1 MKLKAPRN
9 RLGISQRR
17 DQRLA
22 EGKAALRAVGRPR
35 TVDAAQSSL
44 ALLLNLVRTE
54 VATTRQE
61 LERHSELGRAVVADR
76 LTTMID
82 LGLIREGELG
92 QATGGRAPRQ
102 MRFREDAGSLL
113 VSAIDHNSIALGVAD
128 LNGQMLVEH
137 HEAAQLDAGPEV
149 ILERLATIFDWLLNE
164 TEKPTPW
171 GIGLALPGPIE
182 KPATRFGTVPVLQG
196 VQSWQG
202 FPFLERLSL
211 QFGAPIFARSGVQTM
226 TMGEAKAGGGRGFSD
241 IIYIKLGRS
250 ITAGL
255 ISEGRLHR
263 GAQGA
268 AGMIGHSRVG
278 DELLGAAAGAD
289 ALARDGMAAAQ
300 DDRSPYLAQ
309 ALARQG
315 HISVVDIGH
324 AAQLGDLFSVELLGR
339 CGRMV
344 GEALAPLTNLVN
356 PAVIVVGGLV
366 AESGGDSLLAGI
378 REAVYRQSHP
388 MVSRDLQIM
397 RSQMGASAGLVGA
410 AQVVVEE
417 LFAASTLQGWI
428 GHGTP
433 LRHPDFQADL
443 KRYTRILS
451 TESTASG
458 QAVP

>member
-1 MKLKAPRN
+1 MRT
-9 RLGISQRR
+9 
-17 DQRLA
+17 
-22 EGKAALRAVGRPR
+22 VGRPR
-35 TVDAAQSSL
+35 TVDAAQTSL

-54 VATTRQE
+54 TATTRQE

-82 LGLIREGELG
+82 LGLLREGELG

-102 MRFREDAGSLL
+102 MRFRQDAGSLL
-113 VSAIDHNSIALGVAD
+113 VSAIDQNSIALGIAD

-137 HEAAQLDAGPEV
+137 HEAAQLDAGPKAV
-149 ILERLATIFDWLLNE
+149 LERLATIFDWLLKE
-164 TEKPTPW
+164 TEKPAPW

-182 KPATRFGTVPVLQG
+182 KPVAAFGTVPVLQG

-202 FPFLERLSL
+202 FPFLERLSVR
-211 QFGAPIFARSGVQTM
+211 FGVPIFARSGVQTM
-226 TMGEAKAGGGRGFSD
+226 TMGEAKAGGGRGYSD
-241 IIYIKLGRS
+241 IIYVKLGRS
-250 ITAGL
+250 ISAGL

-278 DELLGAAAGAD
+278 DEVLGAVAGAD
-289 ALARDGMAAAQ
+289 ALAREGTVAAEEG
-300 DDRSPYLAQ
+300 RSPYLAQ

-315 HISVVDIGH
+315 EVSVVDIGH
-324 AAQLGDLFSVELLGR
+324 AAQMGDLFCVELLGR

-344 GEALAPLTNLVN
+344 GEALAPLTNLIN
-356 PAVIVVGGLV
+356 PALIVIGGLV

-417 LFAASTLQGWI
+417 LFSPWTLPGWI

-433 LRHPDFQADL
+433 LRHPDFVREMERLGRTLAFD
-443 KRYTRILS
+443 TPGGH
-451 TESTASG
+451 TAS
-458 QAVP
+458 